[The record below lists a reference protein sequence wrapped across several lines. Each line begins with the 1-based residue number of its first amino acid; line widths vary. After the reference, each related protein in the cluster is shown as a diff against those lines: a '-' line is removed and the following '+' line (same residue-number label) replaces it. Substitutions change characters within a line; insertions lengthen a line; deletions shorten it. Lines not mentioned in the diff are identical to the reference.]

1 MSTRAWCLTS
11 THNPGSHPHALSL
24 DGVIITAQQ
33 ATPQG
38 VVVLGELLAG
48 IHFAKVLV
56 ELTRL
61 SA

>member
-1 MSTRAWCLTS
+1 M
-11 THNPGSHPHALSL
+11 PSL

-48 IHFAKVLV
+48 MHFAKVLV
-56 ELTRL
+56 EITRL